1 MNNLILAYDSLPAE
15 EQLVQIIELLAAR
28 PIVFQGISL
37 EPAKLAKLRANIMK
51 AAKVVPS
58 ELQK

>member
-1 MNNLILAYDSLPAE
+1 MNNLIFAYDSLPAE
-15 EQLVQIIELLAAR
+15 EQALQFAELLAER
-28 PIVFQGISL
+28 PQIVAGINL
-37 EPAKLAKLRANIMK
+37 HPDKLAKLRANIMK